1 LLYGARVYVLPS
13 TSGANN
19 KFKSEKLLH
28 FRKLAKLVERVE
40 KARDTQA
47 H

>member
-1 LLYGARVYVLPS
+1 LPS

-19 KFKSEKLLH
+19 KFKNEKLVH
-28 FRKLAKLVERVE
+28 FRKLAKLVAKVE
-40 KARDTQA
+40 KAREVRP